1 MRRPASTEVPDAR
14 PDMLMSHFFSTN
26 ATRVRV
32 KRAWLYTYIYIY
44 ACKERIRSLNS
55 VDLPDELASV
65 WKRQL
70 GNGRRKP
77 RTACM
82 PSIRLVDWIWGEDTR
97 GRHCDLSG
105 MCQ

>member
-1 MRRPASTEVPDAR
+1 MRHGSESNV
-14 PDMLMSHFFSTN
+14 LGCIH
-26 ATRVRV
+26 
-32 KRAWLYTYIYIY
+32 IYIY

-82 PSIRLVDWIWGEDTR
+82 PSIRLVDWICGEDTR
-97 GRHCDLSG
+97 GRRCDLSG